1 MAKYKATWIALD
13 GKIFDTERQATEYE
27 AELQSLGLKEY
38 FKTVLKIK
46 LSAIQIDKIIK
57 LRKPLI
63 KLLQTHEAGNNTKG
77 QKSTKTTD

>member
-38 FKTVLKIK
+38 FETVLKIK
-46 LSAIQIDKIIK
+46 LSAVQVDTINK

-63 KLLQTHEAGNNTKG
+63 KLLQYEAGNNTKG

>member
-27 AELQSLGLKEY
+27 AGLQSLGLKEY
-38 FKTVLKIK
+38 FGKVLKIK
-46 LSAIQIDKIIK
+46 LSAVQVDMILK

-63 KLLQTHEAGNNTKG
+63 KLLQNEARNNTKG
-77 QKSTKTTD
+77 QKSTKTTN